1 MKISFPSGHTGLN
14 LSESSHI
21 HLYTSPISFL
31 EFPKFHKISK
41 TAVRVNLTGLI
52 LAGLPA
58 RADGGASSGVWD
70 AGWDGALLQLQMALC
85 KR

>member
-1 MKISFPSGHTGLN
+1 
-14 LSESSHI
+14 
-21 HLYTSPISFL
+21 
-31 EFPKFHKISK
+31 
-41 TAVRVNLTGLI
+41 VNLTGLI

-70 AGWDGALLQLQMALC
+70 AGWDGALLHLQMALC